1 MTDIDLIGSKAVAQI
16 IELSGLTHFIISR
29 KDSQK
34 NSPPIYDFLIG
45 NSNSKCVEA
54 FNKWASIVENENQYT
69 ILLFN
74 KLLSDNEN
82 ADEEKVLHNR
92 NKEKSLKYHFQLSKN
107 KNQSQNNNTVIDY
120 QAITENALLKQN
132 QAFEERESNRKIL
145 ALEQK
150 IDALL
155 LNLEEE
161 EEEEELGGE
170 NNNNLA
176 NLIGVLTKLTGIN
189 ANTKTPPPT
198 INGVNTL
205 TPEKIK
211 NINTAVKKLAKYD
224 ENIDLDLLK
233 LSEIAENNNGTF
245 KMLLNSLR
253 SM

>member
-1 MTDIDLIGSKAVAQI
+1 MTDIDLIGSKAIAQY
-16 IELSGLTHFIISR
+16 IEHSGLTHFIISR
-29 KDSQK
+29 ISSQK
-34 NSPPIYDFLIG
+34 NSAPIYEFLIG
-45 NSNSKCVEA
+45 NSNTKCVEA
-54 FNKWASIVENENQYT
+54 FNKWASIVENENEYE

-74 KLLSDNEN
+74 KLLSDNGN
-82 ADEEKVLHNR
+82 ADEEKILHNR
-92 NKEKSLKYHFQLSKN
+92 NKEKSLRVTFVLAKN
-107 KNQSQNNNTVIDY
+107 KNYNQNNNTIIDS
-120 QAITENALLKQN
+120 QTIIENALLKQS
-132 QAFEERESNRKIL
+132 QFFEEKENNRKIQ
-145 ALEQK
+145 ALEKK
-150 IDALL
+150 IDEL
-155 LNLEEE
+155 LNRELEE

-198 INGVNTL
+198 INGVNSL

-224 ENIDLDLLK
+224 EDIDLDLLK